1 MKAIQLDDAL
11 LERIQSAVRPSDTIL
26 TLANKRPN
34 VITAIDRDGV
44 WVRTLRSDCRKAGP
58 QLVPAWMIATAWQRL
73 NKARV
78 LSNTE
83 LLEGLNVKRS
93 AFVIALLAEFADVVV
108 RSTRPIVIELVG
120 AQPLH
125 S

>member
-11 LERIQSAVRPSDTIL
+11 LGRIQSAVRPGDTIL
-26 TLANKRPN
+26 TLATKRPN
-34 VITAIDRDGV
+34 VIAAINHGGV
-44 WVRTLRSDCRKAGP
+44 WVRTLRSDSREAGP
-58 QLVPAWMIATAWQRL
+58 QLVPAWMLATAWQHL
-73 NKARV
+73 TKTGV
-78 LSNTE
+78 LSSTE
-83 LLEGLNVKRS
+83 LLEVLNVKRS